1 MPQNIDSLNSID
13 VEMLKCIVSA
23 DH

>member
-13 VEMLKCIVSA
+13 VEMLKFIVSA